1 MSSTAPV
8 LPRFNHSGVF
18 ERRTNVRFHAHA
30 GTELILLRKG
40 TCSIE
45 VGSLLLHGTPGTL
58 FILPGNVSHNQINSG
73 RVHTIYATFHHPYFN
88 SAPRTL
94 QVGVN
99 SLVDAWLQQIDDLNR
114 QPGLQNT
121 EVLSGLVYAI
131 VSLIEATEAIDKKR
145 KRYPASLC
153 AALEAI
159 EKNPASSFSLR
170 ELAAAAKVS
179 PSYLIAL
186 FQRYLG
192 ASPIAYATGIRMKTA
207 ATQLRN
213 PYLSIKQV
221 ALQCGFRDTNYF
233 CRLFRKHFGCSAG
246 EYRKHRRR

>member
-1 MSSTAPV
+1 MSSATPI
-8 LPRFNHSGVF
+8 LPKFNHSGVF
-18 ERRTNVRFHAHA
+18 ERRTNVRFHTHA

-45 VGSLLLHGTPGTL
+45 VSSLQLHGTPGTL
-58 FILPGNVSHNQINSG
+58 FILPGNVIHNQINVG
-73 RVHTIYATFHHPYFN
+73 EVHTIFATFHHPYFN
-88 SAPRTL
+88 SSPRTL

-99 SLVDAWLQQIDDLNR
+99 SQIDTWLQQIDDLNR
-114 QPGLQNT
+114 QPGKDNA
-121 EVLSGLVYAI
+121 EVLSGLVYAV
-131 VSLIEATEAIDKKR
+131 VSLIDVMEAIDKKR

-153 AALEAI
+153 AALEAM
-159 EKNPASSFSLR
+159 EKHPDTSFSLR
-170 ELAAAAKVS
+170 ELAARAKVS
-179 PSYLIAL
+179 SSYLIAL

-192 ASPIAYATGIRMKTA
+192 TSPIAYATGIRMKTA

-213 PYLSIKQV
+213 PYLSIKQI